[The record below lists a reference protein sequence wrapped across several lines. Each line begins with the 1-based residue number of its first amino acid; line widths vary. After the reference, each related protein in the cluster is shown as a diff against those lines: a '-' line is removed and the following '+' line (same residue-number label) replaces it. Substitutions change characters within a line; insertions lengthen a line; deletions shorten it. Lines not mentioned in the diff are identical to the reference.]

1 MRILWIIINVLF
13 IAMFLMSVVV
23 QYNDPDPVR
32 WMAIYG
38 LALFACILEL
48 TRTPRWSFPAG
59 IGLIALS
66 WASSIMPKV
75 HGVRIGDLFQQWEM
89 KNEMVEQA
97 REMGGLLIVSAWM
110 IVLTVSAFRRARA
123 HSNAAAPQHA
133 PTRIDSTSS
142 SG

>member
-23 QYNDPDPVR
+23 QYNDPDPFR

-38 LALFACILEL
+38 LALLACILEL
-48 TRTPRWSFPAG
+48 TRTIRWSFPAG
-59 IGLIALS
+59 IALIALS
-66 WASSIMPKV
+66 WASSIAPKV

-97 REMGGLLIVSAWM
+97 REMGGLLIVGAWM
-110 IVLTVSAFRRARA
+110 IVLAISAIRRARA
-123 HSNAAAPQHA
+123 ASRSAAETPA
-133 PTRIDSTSS
+133 PTT
-142 SG
+142 G